1 MKVKVRK
8 GVFETNSSSTH
19 SLTMCLGTDFDEWKK
34 GNMAFDVECDELV
47 PIDALSDEE
56 KETMLNGDYY
66 DSRYL
71 TYSQYEESY
80 GSDFETF
87 ENRMTT
93 PDGEEVVGFGY
104 YGYN

>member
-1 MKVKVRK
+1 
-8 GVFETNSSSTH
+8 
-19 SLTMCLGTDFDEWKK
+19 
-34 GNMAFDVECDELV
+34 
-47 PIDALSDEE
+47 
-56 KETMLNGDYY
+56 MLNGDYY